1 MVFQK
6 ANFFFFFPPLFA
18 IYLQEASKKN
28 PGNTHTQLILPIH
41 RCVTLSHFTSEE
53 TQAQNDL
60 FDLQQTY
67 QEIRK
72 ESKNRSLFKVQ
83 PKV

>member
-1 MVFQK
+1 MD
-6 ANFFFFFPPLFA
+6 
-18 IYLQEASKKN
+18 
-28 PGNTHTQLILPIH
+28 THTQLILPIH
-41 RCVTLSHFTSEE
+41 WCVTVSHFASEE

-72 ESKNRSLFKVQ
+72 ESKNRSSSKVQ
-83 PKV
+83 PKVEAWFPKVVVEGHPFVTKSRVFISKQF